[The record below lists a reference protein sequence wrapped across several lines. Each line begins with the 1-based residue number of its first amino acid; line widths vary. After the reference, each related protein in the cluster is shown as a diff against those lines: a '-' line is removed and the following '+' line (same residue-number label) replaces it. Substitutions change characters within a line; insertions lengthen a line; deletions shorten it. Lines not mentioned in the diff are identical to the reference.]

1 MNAIEIKK
9 DVYWIGALDPDLRIF
24 DIVMYTPYGTTYN
37 SYIVKGNEKTAVVET
52 VKEKFFDQY
61 IDRLNSL
68 NIDPSKIDYI
78 IVDHT
83 EPDHAG
89 SVAKLLDIAKN
100 AVVVGSAAAI
110 KFVKAI
116 ANRDFKT
123 LEVNH
128 GDSLSLGNKT
138 LRFISAPMLHWPDTI
153 YTYVEEDKVLITCDS
168 FGAHYCS
175 ENVFNDLN
183 SSEKDYM
190 EALKYYFD
198 CIMGPFKPYV
208 LKAIDKIK
216 DLNIDI
222 ICPGHGPVLRE
233 NPWKVVNLYK
243 EWSLPKEK
251 HNSTGNIVMCYVS
264 AYGYTESLAN
274 KIEEGIKSVGNFNI
288 KKYDVIHNE
297 IPDIIEKIDDADG
310 LLFGS
315 PTILSDALKPIWEIL
330 YSLNPIIHGGKIAA
344 AFGSYGWS
352 GEAIRNMEERLK
364 QLRMDVIKPSL
375 RINFKPSEDE
385 FKQAYNFGQSF
396 AKKIQ
401 ENLSKGV
408 KIDKPTTQ
416 KKWKCLICGEI
427 FEGAEP
433 PKICPVCGAS
443 QDQFI
448 EVQDS
453 VRTFSSDKEEK
464 VVIIGNGAAGYYTA
478 EGIRKRNAKAQI
490 EIISGESKPCYYRPV
505 LSDYLNSE
513 IEDKDFYVTNKDW
526 YSNNNVKLTLN
537 SFVNKIDTNNKK
549 VFLDNGAEVKY
560 DKLILANGSS
570 NFVPPIPGN
579 TKEGVFTL
587 KYVSDADKIKA
598 YFVKAKKAVVIGG
611 GLLGLEAA
619 WEMKNA
625 GLDVTVVEFFDR
637 LLPRQLDKEGAE
649 IFKNLV
655 DKSGVNIILGN
666 SVVEV
671 LGEDKVNGVKLKTGE
686 ILDCQMVLFSV
697 GIRPNKALAETAG
710 IKCDKGIIVND
721 KMMTN
726 INSIFAC
733 GDVAEINGRIYGNWP
748 AAVEMGKVVSANA
761 CGDEAYFN
769 DFVSSVIFSSMNAD
783 LFSCGYFD
791 EGCEEL
797 AVKDTAKGIYKKL
810 FFKNTKLIGAMLIG
824 DTKKSGK
831 ITLAIQNGKTFNDVL
846 KENLI

>member
-1 MNAIEIKK
+1 MKAMEVKK
-9 DVYWIGALDPDLRIF
+9 DIYWIGALDPNLRTF
-24 DIVMYTPYGTTYN
+24 DIVMHTPYGTTYN
-37 SYIVKGNEKTAVVET
+37 SYIVKGSEKTAVVET

-89 SVAKLLDIAKN
+89 SIAKLLDIAKN

-110 KFVKAI
+110 KFSKAI
-116 ANRDFKT
+116 ANRDFKS
-123 LEVNH
+123 LVVNN
-128 GDSLSLGNKT
+128 GDTLSLGNKT
-138 LRFISAPMLHWPDTI
+138 LKFISAPMLHWPDTI
-153 YTYVEEDKVLITCDS
+153 YTYAEEDKLLFTCDS
-168 FGAHYCS
+168 FGAHYCN

-183 SSEKDYM
+183 PSQKDYN
-190 EALKYYFD
+190 EALKHYFD
-198 CIMGPFKPYV
+198 CIISPFKPYV

-216 DLNIDI
+216 DLDIDM
-222 ICPGHGPVLRE
+222 ICTGHGPILRE

-243 EWSLPKEK
+243 EWSLPKQK
-251 HNSTGNIVMCYVS
+251 DNNDGNIVMCYVS
-264 AYGYTESLAN
+264 AYGYTESIAN
-274 KIEEGIKSVGNFNI
+274 KIEEGVKSAGNFNF
-288 KKYDVIHNE
+288 KKYDVEHNE
-297 IPDIIEKIDDADG
+297 IPDIIEKINDADG

-315 PTILSDALKPIWEIL
+315 PTMLGDALKPIWEVL

-344 AFGSYGWS
+344 VFGSYGWS
-352 GEAIRNMEERLK
+352 GEAVRNMEERLK
-364 QLRMDVIKPSL
+364 QLRMNIIKPGL
-375 RINFKPSEDE
+375 RINFKPTEDE
-385 FKQAYNFGQSF
+385 LKQAYNFGQSF

-401 ENLSKGV
+401 EKLSKGV
-408 KIDKPTTQ
+408 KPSKPATL

-433 PKICPVCGAS
+433 PKICPVCGAT

-453 VRTFSSDKEEK
+453 VKTFANDTDEK
-464 VVIIGNGAAGYYTA
+464 FVIIGNGAAGYYAA
-478 EGIRKRNAKAQI
+478 ESIRSRNKKAGIQF
-490 EIISGESKPCYYRPV
+490 ISGESKPCYYRPV

-526 YSNNNVKLTLN
+526 YNDNNIKLTLN
-537 SFVNKIDTNNKK
+537 SFVNKIDTKNKK
-549 VFLDNGAEVKY
+549 VFLNNGAEAEY

-570 NFVPPIPGN
+570 NFIPPIPGN

-587 KYVSDADKIKA
+587 KYLSDADKIKA
-598 YFVKAKKAVVIGG
+598 YFTKVKKAVVIGG

-619 WEMKNA
+619 WEMKKA

-649 IFKNLV
+649 IFKKIV
-655 DKSGVNIILGN
+655 DNSGVKIILG
-666 SVVEV
+666 SSAV
-671 LGEDKVNGVKLKTGE
+671 E
-686 ILDCQMVLFSV
+686 ILGDSNVTGIKLNNGETLDCEMVLFSV
-697 GIRPNKALAETAG
+697 GIRPNKALAEAAG
-710 IKCDKGIIVND
+710 IKCDKGILVND

-726 INSIFAC
+726 IDSVYAC
-733 GDVAEINGRIYGNWP
+733 GDVAQINGRVYGNWP
-748 AAVEMGKVVSANA
+748 AAVGMGKVAGANA
-761 CGDEAYFN
+761 CGDESYFN
-769 DFVSSVIFSSMNAD
+769 DFVSSVVFSSMNAD
-783 LFSCGYFD
+783 LFSCGSFD

-797 AVKDTAKGIYKKL
+797 AVKDASKGIYKKL
-810 FFKNTKLIGAMLIG
+810 FFKNDKLVGAMLIG

-831 ITLAIQNGKTFNDVL
+831 ITLAIQSGKTFNDVL
-846 KENLI
+846 TENLL